1 MLHFLHTQPPDR
13 SSPIPQSPSHGSH
26 DEYTAAKEFYRRC
39 LKRCISL
46 PMHLHPFR
54 HVYVF
59 SSSLPSTAL
68 KHSKP
73 FLYFHFV
80 LIQNTF
86 FPIIYYEL
94 FISFNENE
102 NKPSWIYLFHN
113 GFFHFSCQKL
123 NCAETA
129 KVLGAPRPI
138 LLPPAAYQ

>member
-1 MLHFLHTQPPDR
+1 MHFTADAPTSIPTCICFLIF
-13 SSPIPQSPSHGSH
+13 SPVN
-26 DEYTAAKEFYRRC
+26 
-39 LKRCISL
+39 SL
-46 PMHLHPFR
+46 E
-54 HVYVF
+54 
-59 SSSLPSTAL
+59 
-68 KHSKP
+68 HSKP

-80 LIQNTF
+80 LIQNTS